1 MFRAKYRAPK
11 ARDAGGGGGRRG
23 YGGMLSR
30 KILKI
35 SVLSNDFS
43 CILSPLL
50 YHFD

>member
-11 ARDAGGGGGRRG
+11 ARDAGG

-50 YHFD
+50 YHFG